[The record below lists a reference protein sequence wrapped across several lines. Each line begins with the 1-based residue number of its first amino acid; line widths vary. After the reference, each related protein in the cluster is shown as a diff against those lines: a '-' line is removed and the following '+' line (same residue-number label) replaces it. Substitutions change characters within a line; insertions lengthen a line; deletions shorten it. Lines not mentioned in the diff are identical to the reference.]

1 MADGA
6 YERRAGREAELK
18 RFERILRETA
28 LSRADAPEQKTAVG
42 KKGETS
48 GGMKIFDR

>member
-18 RFERILRETA
+18 RFERILKDIKA
-28 LSRADAPEQKTAVG
+28 LSAGKTESSEAVVPYIAQNSQNQV
-42 KKGETS
+42 KP
-48 GGMKIFDR
+48 

>member
-18 RFERILRETA
+18 RIERVLLEAKAKRRNNEDLDSSSSNNIA
-28 LSRADAPEQKTAVG
+28 SNDVKNC
-42 KKGETS
+42 
-48 GGMKIFDR
+48 

>member
-18 RFERILRETA
+18 RFKRILR
-28 LSRADAPEQKTAVG
+28 DAAAERKKSAENNQGNKPEK
-42 KKGETS
+42 EL
-48 GGMKIFDR
+48 